1 MKVYIGNL
9 PKQIDDKQFHD
20 LVAAFGEPEAA
31 GIVKDRATGE
41 SQGFGFAEF
50 RNPDHAQ
57 AAIDAL
63 NQRDMYGNLL
73 VVNKALP
80 ARDPRFT
87 ANGVRGSKKE

>member
-1 MKVYIGNL
+1 VKIYIGNL
-9 PKQIDDKQFHD
+9 PRQVDDKQFHD
-20 LVAAFGEPEAA
+20 LVAAFGEPDVA

-50 RNPDHAQ
+50 SNPEHAQ

-63 NQRDMYGNLL
+63 NQRDMNGNLL

-80 ARDPRFT
+80 ARDARFT
-87 ANGVRGSKKE
+87 ASGVRGSKRE